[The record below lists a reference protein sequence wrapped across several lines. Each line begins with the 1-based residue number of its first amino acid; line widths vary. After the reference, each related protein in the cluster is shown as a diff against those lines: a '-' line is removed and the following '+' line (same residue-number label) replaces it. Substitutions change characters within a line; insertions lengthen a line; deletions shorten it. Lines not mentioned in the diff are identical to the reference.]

1 MTLELL
7 SSIACC
13 YLFVMIGLVLFVTI
27 PQTKPAADK
36 P

>member
-7 SSIACC
+7 SSIACT

-27 PQTKPAADK
+27 PQTKPAVDQT
-36 P
+36 

>member
-7 SSIACC
+7 SAIACT

-27 PQTKPAADK
+27 PQTKSAVDQT
-36 P
+36 